1 MKSIKSK
8 VLFII
13 SIVCIVSVALCS
25 SVSYYFSYKAI
36 MKESTNK
43 VSMASQKYSEIIE
56 GWLLTKTKFIDSMV
70 VDVEYNNKYDINY
83 LKKYFREQAKGNKDI
98 ICIYAGFN
106 DNKFASSDGWVP
118 SADYNCSEKDWYKEI
133 IRKNGISYS
142 SPYIDETVNKMV
154 VTIGKPIK
162 SSGKVIGVL
171 AIDISLEDLKNIVQ
185 KATPVENSYGF
196 LLDANN
202 DFVVHS
208 NKDFQPNEEKK
219 FNVTQVMNGS
229 LKDIGSL
236 DSSNNKVLMLKDYDK
251 KRKFLQGQ

>member
-43 VSMASQKYSEIIE
+43 VAMASQKYSEIIE

-118 SADYNCSEKDWYKEI
+118 SADYNCSERDWYKE
-133 IRKNGISYS
+133 
-142 SPYIDETVNKMV
+142 
-154 VTIGKPIK
+154 
-162 SSGKVIGVL
+162 VL
-171 AIDISLEDLKNIVQ
+171 
-185 KATPVENSYGF
+185 
-196 LLDANN
+196 
-202 DFVVHS
+202 H
-208 NKDFQPNEEKK
+208 
-219 FNVTQVMNGS
+219 
-229 LKDIGSL
+229 
-236 DSSNNKVLMLKDYDK
+236 
-251 KRKFLQGQ
+251 R